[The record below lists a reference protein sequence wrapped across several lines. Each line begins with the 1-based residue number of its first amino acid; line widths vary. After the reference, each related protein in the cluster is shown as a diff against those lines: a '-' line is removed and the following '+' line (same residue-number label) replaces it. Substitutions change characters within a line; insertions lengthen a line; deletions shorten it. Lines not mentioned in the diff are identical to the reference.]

1 MRDNNQITFLLLT
14 FLLLTIYFQF
24 FAPLPEDTEVAKNN
38 KIEGVKKQATLK
50 AQAGQKDLQDS
61 AKAAQLYGSFATY
74 TQGKSQDIVLENS
87 DVKFTFST
95 QGANFKQV
103 WLKKYQTF
111 DKKPLILADEK
122 STQMGFY
129 FKTQEGKTIDLR
141 KLIYQADAQSVKAD
155 TQAGKITF
163 KLDMGEGKSIEQ
175 IYTLPQKGYL
185 LGYEVKLK
193 GLEKLIDVKKPAEFF
208 WSEDM
213 KRVDSDV
220 IQTRYYSTVN
230 YNKADNSFDYLY
242 WPDDNQQTADI
253 KEKMHW
259 VSFKQKFFSSAIIAP
274 NKNFSNTAL
283 SSVSDLNN
291 DNIIKSAQAALSIAA
306 TEIQANK
313 GSFQFYFG
321 PNQYE
326 ILGKTKI
333 DNFAKNVH
341 MGWPIFSF
349 FTRYLILPIF
359 SALQGVVSNYGII
372 IILMVLIIKLL
383 VLPLGY
389 SSYVAMAKMK
399 VMNDIIKPELDAF
412 KAKNGLDK
420 ANLTMEE
427 QQKVSQEQFR
437 LFQELGTSPFASLSG
452 CVPLLLQMPIFIAL
466 FIFFP
471 NAIELRHQSFL
482 WAHDLSTFDS
492 IITLPFTIPGG
503 FGSHVSL
510 FNILMTASTL
520 AVTYFQSQNQA
531 NIQGPMKYMMY
542 IMPLVLMFVLN
553 SYPAGLNFY
562 YLVQNLVSIGQQ
574 ALIKKF
580 MVNENSIR
588 AKFEDYKKNSQNKP
602 KKKSSFMQMLEEAQK
617 KQQEQIE
624 AKKKL
629 KEGKKNK

>member
-1 MRDNNQITFLLLT
+1 MRDNNQVTFLLLT
-14 FLLLTIYFQF
+14 FLLLMIYFQF
-24 FAPLPEDTEVAKNN
+24 FAPQPEEVGEVKNN
-38 KIEGVKKQATLK
+38 KVESVKQQATLK
-50 AQAGQKDLQDS
+50 AQAEQKDLQDS
-61 AKAAQLYGSFATY
+61 AKAAQLYGAFAGY
-74 TQGKSQDIVLENS
+74 AQGKPQDITLENQ

-95 QGANFKQV
+95 QGAKFKQV

-122 STQMGFY
+122 STQIGFY
-129 FKTQEGKTIDLR
+129 FGTQEGKTIDLR
-141 KLIYQADAQSVKAD
+141 KLYYQADVQALKVEKA
-155 TQAGKITF
+155 AGKITF
-163 KLDMGEGKSIEQ
+163 KLDMGAGKSIEQ
-175 IYTLPQKGYL
+175 IYSLPQKGYL
-185 LGYEVKLK
+185 LAYEVKFN
-193 GLEKLIDVKKPAEFF
+193 GLEKLIDLKKPAEFY
-208 WSEDM
+208 WAEEM
-213 KRVDSDV
+213 KRVDSDLL
-220 IQTRYYSTVN
+220 QTRYYSTVN

-242 WPDDNQQTADI
+242 WPDDNQQTADL

-274 NKNFSNTAL
+274 NKNFENAAL
-283 SSVSDLNN
+283 SSITDLTN
-291 DNIIKSAQAALSIAA
+291 DHTIKSAQAALKVSPADV
-306 TEIQANK
+306 QVGK

-333 DNFAKNVH
+333 DNFSKNVH

-349 FTRYLILPIF
+349 FTRYLIMPLF
-359 SALQGVVSNYGII
+359 GALQGVVSNYGII
-372 IILMVLIIKLL
+372 IILMVLIIKLF

-389 SSYVAMAKMK
+389 TSYVAMAKMK
-399 VMNDIIKPELDAF
+399 VMNDLIKPELESF

-420 ANLTMEE
+420 ATLSMEE
-427 QQKVSQEQFR
+427 QQRVSQEQFR

-492 IITLPFTIPGG
+492 ILTLPFTIPGG
-503 FGSHVSL
+503 FGSHISL

-562 YLVQNLVSIGQQ
+562 YLVQNVVSIGQQ

-580 MVNENSIR
+580 LVDEDKIR

-602 KKKSSFMQMLEEAQK
+602 KKQSSFMQMLQEAQK
-617 KQQEQIE
+617 KQQEQLE

-629 KEGKKNK
+629 KESKKKQ